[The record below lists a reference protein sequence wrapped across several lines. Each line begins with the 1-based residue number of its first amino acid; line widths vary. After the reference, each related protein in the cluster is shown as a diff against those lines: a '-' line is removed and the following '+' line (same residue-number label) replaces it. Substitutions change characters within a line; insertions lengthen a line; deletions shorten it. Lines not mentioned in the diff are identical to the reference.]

1 MKWTVSFFLYVEIHN
16 KKFNFIVKSCLT
28 FWKFQNLKKQ
38 GGISTGG
45 ISVVIWTDSII
56 TSIVSFRLF
65 RFAFQ
70 NIIAVSISALLSIFF
85 VLSKGSDSWA
95 LICFKKAAWISNAW
109 VSSVLVTLCA
119 CHFYHWSDYHFNIS
133 IYQVRWSS
141 TFNLFQE
148 RCVNA
153 RCLGFP
159 ASLWRYTHF
168 LSTIEA
174 GIIMTC
180 RILRHGS
187 CRSRIYWSTSDN
199 LIFQK
204 LQFFS
209 HSTVEPLFRS
219 QFAYVWFCF

>member
-1 MKWTVSFFLYVEIHN
+1 MPGVSSVLVILCACLSLIEATTMNY
-16 KKFNFIVKSCLT
+16 FNF
-28 FWKFQNLKKQ
+28 
-38 GGISTGG
+38 
-45 ISVVIWTDSII
+45 SVAI
-56 TSIVSFRLF
+56 
-65 RFAFQ
+65 
-70 NIIAVSISALLSIFF
+70 LLSCG
-85 VLSKGSDSWA
+85 LSKLSDFYLLA
-95 LICFKKAAWISNAW
+95 CFKKAAWMSDAW
-109 VSSVLVTLCA
+109 GFQRLGDIMRLSFLSLKRLPFQNCHLSSSMKLHIQL
-119 CHFYHWSDYHFNIS
+119 
-133 IYQVRWSS
+133 
-141 TFNLFQE
+141 LQE

-159 ASLWRYTHF
+159 TSLWRYTHF

-209 HSTVEPLFRS
+209 HSTVEPLFRA
-219 QFAYVWFCF
+219 QFAYVWFCLR